1 MNSTE
6 LALFDQVE
14 QPQGQRRRQIGY
26 QAVYIEA
33 MGTLIE
39 AVSGDGGDRAAVGTA
54 AGEFARKYVLTGGAS
69 SLVRADISLDDIAKK
84 AAAGIDRAQG
94 QVNAIR
100 FEADYASEVLANMR
114 EDAKAQGW
122 GSAGGYYLELA
133 KVAQARLDAARR
145 PFPQPAEESV
155 GKNTVN
161 VQPRR
166 LEVHPGGVQPIDIV
180 LVNKP
185 F

>member
-133 KVAQARLDAARR
+133 KVASWQSSPGLWRLAA
-145 PFPQPAEESV
+145 
-155 GKNTVN
+155 
-161 VQPRR
+161 
-166 LEVHPGGVQPIDIV
+166 LC
-180 LVNKP
+180 
-185 F
+185 